1 MNFTENF
8 SQALQDYIFLLE
20 KKYPEKTV
28 LEMVATRHSLNHF
41 ERSML
46 YRGTT
51 RKEIADRRKSKLIT
65 IEQLNNRTL
74 HVDLFNVLFTIA
86 AYLRGF
92 PVYLAND
99 GFVRDASESHGKGDW
114 EVHLEKA
121 LLLIEENLPGTRI
134 QKAVIYL
141 DNLLE
146 FGLAIRE
153 KLAEISKSEALLV
166 EIITDPSPDHLVRE
180 AKEGIIATSDST
192 IIDKSNLPVFDLPAF
207 IIRHSFNKEIPI
219 LNLPH

>member
-1 MNFTENF
+1 MQFTENF

-28 LEMVATRHSLNHF
+28 LEMVSTRYSLNHF

-46 YRGTT
+46 YRGITT
-51 RKEIADRRKSKLIT
+51 QEIATRRKNKLIT

-74 HVDLFNVLFTIA
+74 HLDLFNVLFTIA

-99 GFVRDASESHGKGDW
+99 GLIRDASESHGKGDW
-114 EVHLEKA
+114 EVHLDKA
-121 LLLIEENLPGTRI
+121 LDLIIEHLHEMEIRSV
-134 QKAVIYL
+134 VIYL

-153 KLAEISKSEALLV
+153 KLLYMSKSPDP
-166 EIITDPSPDHLVRE
+166 EIEIVTDPSPDHLVRE

-192 IIDKSNLPVFDLPAF
+192 IIDKSTLPVYDLPAF
-207 IIRHSFNKEIPI
+207 IIRKSFNKEI
-219 LNLPH
+219 LTLADQ

>member
-1 MNFTENF
+1 MQFTENF

-28 LEMVATRHSLNHF
+28 LEMVATRYSLNHF

-46 YRGTT
+46 YRGIT
-51 RKEIADRRKSKLIT
+51 RQETAERRKKKLIT

-74 HVDLFNVLFTIA
+74 HLDLFNVLFTIA

-99 GFVRDASESHGKGDW
+99 GFIRDASESHGKGDW
-114 EVHLEKA
+114 EVHLDKA
-121 LLLIEENLPGTRI
+121 LILIEEHLPELKV

-153 KLAEISKSEALLV
+153 KLVEMAKSKGPV
-166 EIITDPSPDHLVRE
+166 TEIITDPSPDHLVRE

-207 IIRHSFNKEIPI
+207 IIRKSFHKEI
-219 LNLPH
+219 LSLADQ

>member
-8 SQALQDYIFLLE
+8 SNALQDYIFLIE

-28 LEMVATRHSLNHF
+28 LEMVSTRYSLNHS

-46 YRGTT
+46 YRGIT
-51 RKEIADRRKSKLIT
+51 RQEIADHRKNKLIT

-74 HVDLFNVLFTIA
+74 HLDLFNILFTIA

-92 PVYLAND
+92 PVYQAND

-114 EVHLEKA
+114 QVQLDIGLDILLEF
-121 LLLIEENLPGTRI
+121 LEGLPSE
-134 QKAVIYL
+134 QHFIYL
-141 DNLLE
+141 DNSLDY
-146 FGLAIRE
+146 GIAISE
-153 KLAEISKSEALLV
+153 KLNERGRIGHARFRLV
-166 EIITDPSPDHLVRE
+166 KDPTPDHLVRE

-207 IIRHSFNKEIPI
+207 IIRQSFNKEIFS
-219 LNLPH
+219 LADH